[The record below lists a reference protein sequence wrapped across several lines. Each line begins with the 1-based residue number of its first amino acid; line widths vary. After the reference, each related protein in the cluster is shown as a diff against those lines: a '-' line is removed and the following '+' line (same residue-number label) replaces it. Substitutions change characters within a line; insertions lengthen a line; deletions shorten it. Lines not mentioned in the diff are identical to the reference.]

1 MNSALAAVIGLLLS
15 IVLIIKKV
23 SPVFSLML
31 GAVVGGLLAGWGLE
45 TTVAQMIGGVK
56 DITPAIVRILA
67 AGVLTGMLV
76 KTGAAST
83 IAHSIIKA
91 LGEKYIYL
99 ALALSAMI
107 LTGMGVF
114 IDVAV
119 ITIAPIAIIMG
130 NKLQLSKM
138 KLLLAMIGGGKCGN
152 ILSPNPNTII
162 AAENFD
168 APLSSVMAAGIVPAL
183 IGLAVTVFVI
193 IPLIPKEKPTSLEGE
208 EAKGDK
214 ARGDEAPH
222 DTSAV
227 GDPDVAKGE
236 EKLPALWR
244 SLLGPI
250 VTIILLALRPIA
262 SIVIDPMIALPIG
275 GVVGII
281 ATAKWRDTAA
291 CLTYGLEKMS
301 GIAIL
306 LVGTGTL
313 AGIIKASAI
322 KDVLVGML
330 AGWSNGGTFMA
341 PIAGALMSAATAST
355 TAGATIAS
363 ASFGEAIL
371 AAGVTAVWG
380 AAMTNAGATT
390 LDHLPHGS
398 FFHATGGSMGFS
410 VSERLKLI
418 PYETLVGFIL
428 TLGSIAMYF
437 VLG

>member
-15 IVLIIKKV
+15 IVLIIRKV

-31 GAVVGGLLAGWGLE
+31 GAIVGGLLAGWGLE
-45 TTVAQMIGGVK
+45 STVAHMISGVK

-76 KTGAAST
+76 KTGAATT
-83 IAHSIIKA
+83 IAKSIIKA

-99 ALALSAMI
+99 ALAISAMI
-107 LTGMGVF
+107 LTAMGVF

-130 NKLQLSKM
+130 SRLRLSKF

-152 ILSPNPNTII
+152 IMSPNPNTII

-183 IGLAVTVFVI
+183 IGLIITVFVI
-193 IPLIPKEKPTSLEGE
+193 VPLIPKGDLMGEKTSDDQARE
-208 EAKGDK
+208 EDN
-214 ARGDEAPH
+214 
-222 DTSAV
+222 
-227 GDPDVAKGE
+227 
-236 EKLPALWR
+236 LPALWR

-262 SIVIDPMIALPIG
+262 GIVIDPMIALPIG
-275 GVVGII
+275 GVIGII
-281 ATAKWRDTAA
+281 TTGKWRDTAT

-322 KDVLVGML
+322 KDVLVGIL
-330 AGWSNGGTFMA
+330 ASWSNGGTFMA

-371 AAGVTAVWG
+371 AAGVTAIWG

-410 VSERLKLI
+410 VSERLRLI
-418 PYETLVGFIL
+418 PYETLVGLIL
-428 TLGSIAMYF
+428 TLGSIGMYF
-437 VLG
+437 LISQL

>member
-1 MNSALAAVIGLLLS
+1 MNTALAAVIGLTLS
-15 IVLIIKKV
+15 IVLIIRKV

-31 GAVVGGLLAGWGLE
+31 GALVGGLLAGWGLE
-45 TTVAQMIGGVK
+45 QTVAQMISGVK

-83 IAHSIIKA
+83 IAHSIIRA

-130 NKLQLSKM
+130 NKLQLSPL

-162 AAENFD
+162 AAENFN
-168 APLSSVMAAGIVPAL
+168 APLSSVMAAGIVPAI
-183 IGLAVTVFVI
+183 IGLVITVFVI
-193 IPLIPKEKPTSLEGE
+193 IPLIPEK
-208 EAKGDK
+208 AKGDK
-214 ARGDEAPH
+214 VRGDEA
-222 DTSAV
+222 
-227 GDPDVAKGE
+227 KGE
-236 EKLPALWR
+236 EARSNDELPALWR

-250 VTIILLALRPIA
+250 VTILLLALRPIA
-262 SIVIDPMIALPIG
+262 GIVIDPMIALPVG
-275 GVVGII
+275 GVVGILS
-281 ATAKWRDTAA
+281 TRKWRETAT
-291 CLTYGLEKMS
+291 CLSYGLEKMS

-322 KDVLVGML
+322 KDVLVDML
-330 AGWSNGGTFMA
+330 AHWSNGGTFMA

-363 ASFGEAIL
+363 ASFAEAIL

-380 AAMTNAGATT
+380 AAMTNAGATI

-437 VLG
+437 IIG

>member
-1 MNSALAAVIGLLLS
+1 MNTALAAVIGLTLS
-15 IVLIIKKV
+15 IVLIIRKV

-31 GAVVGGLLAGWGLE
+31 GALVGGLLAGWGLE
-45 TTVAQMIGGVK
+45 QTVAQMISGVK

-83 IAHSIIKA
+83 IAHSIIRA

-130 NKLQLSKM
+130 NKLQLSPL

-162 AAENFD
+162 AAENFN
-168 APLSSVMAAGIVPAL
+168 APLSSVMAAGIVPAI
-183 IGLAVTVFVI
+183 IGLAITVFVI
-193 IPLIPKEKPTSLEGE
+193 IPLIPEK
-208 EAKGDK
+208 AKGDK
-214 ARGDEAPH
+214 ERGDEA
-222 DTSAV
+222 
-227 GDPDVAKGE
+227 KGE
-236 EKLPALWR
+236 EARSNDELPALWR

-250 VTIILLALRPIA
+250 VTILLLALRPIA
-262 SIVIDPMIALPIG
+262 GIVIDPMIALPVG
-275 GVVGII
+275 GVVGILS
-281 ATAKWRDTAA
+281 TRKWRETAT
-291 CLTYGLEKMS
+291 CLSYGLEKMS

-322 KDVLVGML
+322 KDVLVDML
-330 AGWSNGGTFMA
+330 AHWSNGGTFMA

-363 ASFGEAIL
+363 ASFAEAIL

-380 AAMTNAGATT
+380 AAMTNAGATI

-437 VLG
+437 IIG

>member
-45 TTVAQMIGGVK
+45 STVSHMIGGVK

-152 ILSPNPNTII
+152 IMSPNPNTII

-183 IGLAVTVFVI
+183 IGLVVTVFVI
-193 IPLIPKEKPTSLEGE
+193 IPLMPKEKPTSLEGDK
-208 EAKGDK
+208 AKGK
-214 ARGDEAPH
+214 E
-222 DTSAV
+222 
-227 GDPDVAKGE
+227 AKGE

-262 SIVIDPMIALPIG
+262 GIVIDPMIALPIG

-281 ATAKWRDTAA
+281 ATAKWRDTAT

-363 ASFGEAIL
+363 ASFGGAIL

-410 VSERLKLI
+410 VSERLRLI
-418 PYETLVGFIL
+418 PYETLVGLIL
-428 TLGSIAMYF
+428 TLCSIGMYF
-437 VLG
+437 VVG

>member
-1 MNSALAAVIGLLLS
+1 MNSALAALIGLILS
-15 IVLIIKKV
+15 IVLIIRKL
-23 SPVFSLML
+23 SPVYSLIL
-31 GAVVGGLLAGWGLE
+31 GALVGGLLAGWGLE
-45 TTVAQMIGGVK
+45 TTVSEMIAGVK
-56 DITPAIVRILA
+56 DITPAIVRIIA

-83 IAHSIIKA
+83 VARSIIKA
-91 LGEKYIYL
+91 LGQKYIYL
-99 ALALSAMI
+99 ALALSALL
-107 LTGMGVF
+107 LTAMGVF

-130 NKLQLSKM
+130 NRLHLSKL

-168 APLSSVMAAGIVPAL
+168 APLSSVMAAGIIPAIVGLL
-183 IGLAVTVFVI
+183 ITVFVI
-193 IPLIPKEKPTSLEGE
+193 IPLMP
-208 EAKGDK
+208 
-214 ARGDEAPH
+214 
-222 DTSAV
+222 
-227 GDPDVAKGE
+227 KGE
-236 EKLPALWR
+236 LMEGNLQEETDEQLPSLWR

-250 VTIILLALRPIA
+250 VTIILLALRPIIG
-262 SIVIDPMIALPIG
+262 IVIDPMIALPIG

-281 ATAKWRDTAA
+281 ATGNWKNMSK
-291 CLTYGLEKMS
+291 CLSYGLEKMS
-301 GIAIL
+301 TIAIL

-322 KDVLVGML
+322 KDVLVNLL
-330 AGWSNGGTFMA
+330 AGWSNGGTLMS

-363 ASFGEAIL
+363 ASFADAIV

-380 AAMTNAGATT
+380 AAMVNAGATV

-398 FFHATGGSMGFS
+398 FFHATGGSMGMS
-410 VSERLKLI
+410 VKERLKLI
-418 PYETLVGFIL
+418 PYESIVGLVL
-428 TLGSIAMYF
+428 TVCSVVTYLLF
-437 VLG
+437 

>member
-15 IVLIIKKV
+15 IVLIIRKV

-31 GAVVGGLLAGWGLE
+31 GAIVGGLLAGWGLE
-45 TTVAQMIGGVK
+45 TTVAHMIGGVK
-56 DITPAIVRILA
+56 DIAPAIVRILA

-76 KTGAAST
+76 KTGAAIT
-83 IAHSIIKA
+83 IAKSIIKA

-99 ALALSAMI
+99 ALAISAMI

-130 NKLQLSKM
+130 CRLHLSKF

-168 APLSSVMAAGIVPAL
+168 APLSSVMAAGVVPAL
-183 IGLAVTVFVI
+183 IGLIITVFVI
-193 IPLIPKEKPTSLEGE
+193 VPLIPK
-208 EAKGDK
+208 GDLMV
-214 ARGDEAPH
+214 GDEATER
-222 DTSAV
+222 DN
-227 GDPDVAKGE
+227 E
-236 EKLPALWR
+236 EALPALWR

-262 SIVIDPMIALPIG
+262 GIVIDPMIALPVG

-281 ATAKWRDTAA
+281 ATGKWRETAA

-371 AAGVTAVWG
+371 AAGVAAVWG

-410 VSERLKLI
+410 VNERLRLI
-418 PYETLVGFIL
+418 PYETLVGLIL
-428 TLGSIAMYF
+428 TLGSIGMYF
-437 VLG
+437 IVG

>member
-1 MNSALAAVIGLLLS
+1 MMSSALAALIGLCLS

-31 GAVVGGLLAGWGLE
+31 GAAVGGLLAGWGLE
-45 TTVAQMIGGVK
+45 QTVAEMILGVK
-56 DITPAIVRILA
+56 EITPAIVRIIA

-83 IAHSIIKA
+83 IAKSIIKA
-91 LGEKYIYL
+91 LGQRYIYL
-99 ALALSAMI
+99 ALALSALI
-107 LTGMGVF
+107 LTAMGVF

-119 ITIAPIAIIMG
+119 ITIAPIAIITG
-130 NKLQLSKM
+130 SKLRLSKF

-152 ILSPNPNTII
+152 IISPNPNTII

-168 APLSSVMAAGIVPAL
+168 APLSSVMGAGILPAIVGL
-183 IGLAVTVFVI
+183 IVTVFVI
-193 IPLIPKEKPTSLEGE
+193 VPLMP
-208 EAKGDK
+208 KGDLMESDH
-214 ARGDEAPH
+214 ADE
-222 DTSAV
+222 D
-227 GDPDVAKGE
+227 D
-236 EKLPALWR
+236 EKLPPLWL

-250 VTIILLALRPIA
+250 VTIVLLALRPIA
-262 SIVIDPMIALPIG
+262 GIVVDPMIALPVG
-275 GVVGII
+275 GIVGILVTGNWKNM
-281 ATAKWRDTAA
+281 AT

-313 AGIIKASAI
+313 AGIIKASSI

-330 AGWSNGGTFMA
+330 EGWSNGGTFMA
-341 PIAGALMSAATAST
+341 PIAGSLMSAATAST

-363 ASFGEAIL
+363 ASFGDAIV
-371 AAGVTAVWG
+371 AAGVAAVWG
-380 AAMTNAGATT
+380 AAMINAGATT

-410 VSERLKLI
+410 VKERLKLI
-418 PYETLVGFIL
+418 PYESLVGFVLAICSVVTYMIL
-428 TLGSIAMYF
+428 N
-437 VLG
+437 

>member
-1 MNSALAAVIGLLLS
+1 MNSALAALIGLILS
-15 IVLIIKKV
+15 IVLIIKKL
-23 SPVFSLML
+23 SPVYSLIL
-31 GAVVGGLLAGWGLE
+31 GAIVGGLLAGWGLE
-45 TTVAQMIGGVK
+45 TTVAQMISGVK
-56 DITPAIVRILA
+56 DITPAIVRIIA

-83 IAHSIIKA
+83 IAKSIIKA

-99 ALALSAMI
+99 ALALSALL
-107 LTGMGVF
+107 LTAMGVF

-119 ITIAPIAIIMG
+119 ITIAPIAIITG
-130 NKLQLSKM
+130 SKLRLSKF

-168 APLSSVMAAGIVPAL
+168 APLSSVMAAGVLPAL

-193 IPLIPKEKPTSLEGE
+193 IPLMP
-208 EAKGDK
+208 KGDLMEADGVNEK
-214 ARGDEAPH
+214 DEN
-222 DTSAV
+222 
-227 GDPDVAKGE
+227 
-236 EKLPALWR
+236 LPSLWR

-250 VTIILLALRPIA
+250 VTIVLLALRPIVG
-262 SIVIDPMIALPIG
+262 IVIDPMIALPVG
-275 GVVGII
+275 GIVGII
-281 ATAKWRDTAA
+281 ATGNWKNMGT
-291 CLTYGLEKMS
+291 CLGYGLEKMS

-322 KDVLVGML
+322 KDVLVGLL

-363 ASFGEAIL
+363 ASFADAIM
-371 AAGVTAVWG
+371 AAGVAAVWG
-380 AAMTNAGATT
+380 AAMVNAGATI

-410 VSERLKLI
+410 VKERLKLI
-418 PYETLVGFIL
+418 PYESIVGLVL
-428 TLGSIAMYF
+428 TICSVALYML
-437 VLG
+437 V

>member
-1 MNSALAAVIGLLLS
+1 MNSALAALIGLILS
-15 IVLIIKKV
+15 IILIIKKL
-23 SPVFSLML
+23 SPVYSLIL
-31 GAVVGGLLAGWGLE
+31 GAIVGGLLAGWGLE
-45 TTVAQMIGGVK
+45 TTVAQMISGVK
-56 DITPAIVRILA
+56 DITPAIVRIIA

-83 IAHSIIKA
+83 IAKSIIKA

-99 ALALSAMI
+99 ALALSALL
-107 LTGMGVF
+107 LTAMGVF

-119 ITIAPIAIIMG
+119 ITIAPIAIITG
-130 NKLQLSKM
+130 SKLRLSKF

-168 APLSSVMAAGIVPAL
+168 APLSSVMAAGVLPAL

-193 IPLIPKEKPTSLEGE
+193 IPLMP
-208 EAKGDK
+208 
-214 ARGDEAPH
+214 
-222 DTSAV
+222 
-227 GDPDVAKGE
+227 KGE
-236 EKLPALWR
+236 LMEAEGVNEKDEDLPSLWR

-250 VTIILLALRPIA
+250 VTIVLLALRPIVG
-262 SIVIDPMIALPIG
+262 IVIDPMIALPVG
-275 GVVGII
+275 GIVGII
-281 ATAKWRDTAA
+281 ATGHWKNMGS
-291 CLTYGLEKMS
+291 CLGYGLEKMS

-322 KDVLVGML
+322 KDVLVGLL

-363 ASFGEAIL
+363 ASFADAIM
-371 AAGVTAVWG
+371 AAGVAAVWG
-380 AAMTNAGATT
+380 AAMVNAGATI

-410 VSERLKLI
+410 VKERLKLI
-418 PYETLVGFIL
+418 PYESIVGLVL
-428 TLGSIAMYF
+428 TICSVALYMVVES
-437 VLG
+437 

>member
-45 TTVAQMIGGVK
+45 STVSHMIGGVK

-152 ILSPNPNTII
+152 IMSPNPNTII

-193 IPLIPKEKPTSLEGE
+193 IPLMPKEKPTSLEG
-208 EAKGDK
+208 DK
-214 ARGDEAPH
+214 ARGEEARSNDE
-222 DTSAV
+222 
-227 GDPDVAKGE
+227 
-236 EKLPALWR
+236 LPALWR

-250 VTIILLALRPIA
+250 VTILLLALRPIA
-262 SIVIDPMIALPIG
+262 GIVIDPMIALPVG
-275 GVVGII
+275 GVVGIL
-281 ATAKWRDTAA
+281 ATRNWRETAT
-291 CLTYGLEKMS
+291 CLSYGLEKMS

-322 KDVLVGML
+322 KDVLVDML
-330 AGWSNGGTFMA
+330 AHWSNGGTFMA

-363 ASFGEAIL
+363 ASFAEAIL

-380 AAMTNAGATT
+380 AAMTNAGATI

-437 VLG
+437 IIG

>member
-1 MNSALAAVIGLLLS
+1 MNSALAALIGLILS
-15 IVLIIKKV
+15 IILIIKKL
-23 SPVFSLML
+23 SPVYSLIL
-31 GAVVGGLLAGWGLE
+31 GAIVGGLLAGWGLE
-45 TTVAQMIGGVK
+45 TTVAQMISGVK
-56 DITPAIVRILA
+56 DITPAIVRIIA

-83 IAHSIIKA
+83 IAKSIIKA

-99 ALALSAMI
+99 ALALSALL
-107 LTGMGVF
+107 LTAMGVF

-119 ITIAPIAIIMG
+119 ITIAPIAIITG
-130 NKLQLSKM
+130 SKLRLSKF

-168 APLSSVMAAGIVPAL
+168 APLSSVMAAGVLPAL

-193 IPLIPKEKPTSLEGE
+193 IPLMP
-208 EAKGDK
+208 KGDLMEAEGVNEK
-214 ARGDEAPH
+214 DE
-222 DTSAV
+222 D
-227 GDPDVAKGE
+227 
-236 EKLPALWR
+236 LPSLWR

-250 VTIILLALRPIA
+250 VTIVLLALRPIVG
-262 SIVIDPMIALPIG
+262 IVIDPMIALPVG
-275 GVVGII
+275 GIVGII
-281 ATAKWRDTAA
+281 ATGHWKNMGS
-291 CLTYGLEKMS
+291 CLGYGLEKMS

-322 KDVLVGML
+322 KDVLVGLL

-363 ASFGEAIL
+363 ASFADAIM
-371 AAGVTAVWG
+371 AAGVAAVWG
-380 AAMTNAGATT
+380 AAMVNAGATI

-410 VSERLKLI
+410 VKERLKLI
-418 PYETLVGFIL
+418 PYESIVGLVL
-428 TLGSIAMYF
+428 TICSVALYML
-437 VLG
+437 VEC